1 MTQLKN
7 SSPCQSLLLQ
17 YYIRQCSSTNQN
29 QTTLIRI
36 TDGHL
41 YKKNSFLEKEERT
54 PWFNHIIF
62 PLTSNDDITIVLPS
76 LSSLS
81 AVIKPIPILF
91 ISPSSFN
98 ILRDI
103 PICHS
108 RAFPSRQ
115 VNYSTYPSVPHSPLA
130 LPWPQCNLSVSSQ
143 PRSSRQGLVKY
154 NFWCLSNWEQKII
167 PVIMRCTRRQWS
179 SLAISYFSGW
189 NGCNDQRIWTW
200 SQRSP
205 WVLSKKFKDAFFV
218 LYPLHT
224 HHPQHH
230 HLVTM
235 QLGNCFECAVKDSGA
250 RQCQGFYREIWNS

>member
-1 MTQLKN
+1 MI
-7 SSPCQSLLLQ
+7 QSHNIPSDIKWR
-17 YYIRQCSSTNQN
+17 Y
-29 QTTLIRI
+29 
-36 TDGHL
+36 
-41 YKKNSFLEKEERT
+41 
-54 PWFNHIIF
+54 NHC
-62 PLTSNDDITIVLPS
+62 ITIVVFVICRHQTHSHSFYFPFFLQYPPWHPHLPFSSFSFSSSQLLHLPS
-76 LSSLS
+76 STSL
-81 AVIKPIPILF
+81 
-91 ISPSSFN
+91 
-98 ILRDI
+98 
-103 PICHS
+103 
-108 RAFPSRQ
+108 
-115 VNYSTYPSVPHSPLA
+115 PLA
-130 LPWPQCNLSVSSQ
+130 RPWPQCNLSVSSQ
-143 PRSSRQGLVKY
+143 PRSYRQGLVKY

-179 SLAISYFSGW
+179 SPAISYFSGW

-224 HHPQHH
+224 HHPHHHH